1 MYEFNVRLRVRYAET
16 DQMGYCYYGNY
27 AQYFEVA
34 RVETLRSL
42 GVSYK
47 EIEDNGILL
56 PVSDYQIK
64 YILPAFYDE
73 ELNIKCVIKEI
84 SEFKIKFEYPLFNEL
99 LKPPLFKIQK
109 SGFIFFSLSSFFMYN
124 NDKSVMKLP
133 NKPSGQPT
141 FISISEKLIT
151 LFISLEMESL

>member
-1 MYEFNVRLRVRYAET
+1 MYEFNVKLRVRYAET

-42 GVSYK
+42 GLSYK
-47 EIEDNGILL
+47 ELEESGILL

-84 SEFKIKFEYPLFNEL
+84 SEFKIKFDYQTHNQQDKL
-99 LKPPLFKIQK
+99 LNFGSTTLVFVNKQTKK
-109 SGFIFFSLSSFFMYN
+109 TRKLS
-124 NDKSVMKLP
+124 
-133 NKPSGQPT
+133 
-141 FISISEKLIT
+141 
-151 LFISLEMESL
+151 

>member
-1 MYEFNVRLRVRYAET
+1 MYEFNVKLRVRYAET

-42 GVSYK
+42 GLSYK
-47 EIEDNGILL
+47 ELEHNGILL

-73 ELNIKCVIKEI
+73 ELNIKCMIKEI
-84 SEFKIKFEYPLFNEL
+84 SDFKIKFDYQTHN
-99 LKPPLFKIQK
+99 Q
-109 SGFIFFSLSSFFMYN
+109 
-124 NDKSVMKLP
+124 NDKLLNFASTTLVFV
-133 NKPSGQPT
+133 NKQTKKPVNCPT
-141 FISISEKLIT
+141 ILKEKLLNT
-151 LFISLEMESL
+151 SHEK